1 MMSYDALLIVLV
13 SVFAL
18 TVLIILLIVLNNSR
32 KTNDLNN
39 ELSRSI
45 FEIRSSLNQDLS
57 DFNSAMNSRFVDF
70 SERVNSNLI
79 QSHKAS
85 NEVFNTIN
93 EKMVRISKAQETIDE
108 LSRDIISLQDILTDK
123 KSRGTFGE
131 VELYSLLESV
141 YGNNENLYRKQYH
154 LPNGSIADAA
164 ILADQSFGI
173 LCIDSK
179 FPLENYRNM
188 LDQRLDEKSRELYKR
203 KFRDDVRKHI
213 NDIHD
218 KYIIP
223 DLTAD
228 LAYMFIPAEAIFA
241 LIYGSF
247 PELVDFSYQKNVYM
261 VSPTTLMAY
270 ITAIRSIYLGKRKD
284 EKAREISILLSQL
297 AVEFQRYEK
306 RSEDLYRTY
315 EAMGSQFHDLSVSS
329 RKILK
334 RFDQIEAGEFE
345 AIEKEDHS

>member
-45 FEIRSSLNQDLS
+45 FEIRSSLNRDLS

-123 KSRGTFGE
+123 KVRCWMYDPMPPYWPTSPLAFCASIPSFLWKTTATCSIKDWMRKA
-131 VELYSLLESV
+131 
-141 YGNNENLYRKQYH
+141 GN
-154 LPNGSIADAA
+154 
-164 ILADQSFGI
+164 
-173 LCIDSK
+173 CISA
-179 FPLENYRNM
+179 NSGM
-188 LDQRLDEKSRELYKR
+188 
-203 KFRDDVRKHI
+203 
-213 NDIHD
+213 
-218 KYIIP
+218 
-223 DLTAD
+223 T
-228 LAYMFIPAEAIFA
+228 
-241 LIYGSF
+241 
-247 PELVDFSYQKNVYM
+247 
-261 VSPTTLMAY
+261 
-270 ITAIRSIYLGKRKD
+270 
-284 EKAREISILLSQL
+284 
-297 AVEFQRYEK
+297 
-306 RSEDLYRTY
+306 
-315 EAMGSQFHDLSVSS
+315 
-329 RKILK
+329 
-334 RFDQIEAGEFE
+334 
-345 AIEKEDHS
+345 

>member
-1 MMSYDALLIVLV
+1 MSYDALLIVLV

-45 FEIRSSLNQDLS
+45 FEIRSSLNRDLS

-131 VELYSLLESV
+131 VEL
-141 YGNNENLYRKQYH
+141 
-154 LPNGSIADAA
+154 
-164 ILADQSFGI
+164 
-173 LCIDSK
+173 
-179 FPLENYRNM
+179 
-188 LDQRLDEKSRELYKR
+188 
-203 KFRDDVRKHI
+203 
-213 NDIHD
+213 
-218 KYIIP
+218 
-223 DLTAD
+223 
-228 LAYMFIPAEAIFA
+228 
-241 LIYGSF
+241 
-247 PELVDFSYQKNVYM
+247 
-261 VSPTTLMAY
+261 
-270 ITAIRSIYLGKRKD
+270 
-284 EKAREISILLSQL
+284 
-297 AVEFQRYEK
+297 
-306 RSEDLYRTY
+306 
-315 EAMGSQFHDLSVSS
+315 
-329 RKILK
+329 
-334 RFDQIEAGEFE
+334 
-345 AIEKEDHS
+345 